1 MPILNRSAQYFATS
15 QTETE
20 SGGLTPLQP
29 PDVIIASPYDT
40 DGILHTATTVITF
53 TFTQDVADFALT
65 DISSSSGV
73 LSDLSGEGDI
83 YTALL
88 TLPVNNAG
96 GITITVSAESVA
108 NSQGTVG
115 PVGER
120 EYRLGY
126 DTVVPSFTNPV
137 GSCVASYAFNDT
149 ANPFID
155 AAGVFQPPLEMVGL
169 RRGNT
174 DYIIAVV
181 QVSPYTTL
189 FGQQPNTPTL
199 IAQGINTQ
207 VQAAAALVEV
217 NLSTCTWRVI
227 ERYPFISTAP
237 RSLKVVNGEV
247 FFFRGD
253 YPAYYNEGRFKVI
266 QNVDGEFYQS
276 LGDLERKASATEAGQ
291 YQVLTSPDRL
301 RILLDRNAAD
311 YADQKQALRTKDR
324 LVIGERLIVRISNYA
339 VVEAGA
345 IGTFTVNY
353 RTDGTLPVDDVTSA
367 FRMNIG
373 EYTEVYSKYRLRDLY
388 NQAEHYATDWKSQIG
403 RLYKLDNTGIAI
415 TDLGINWVS
424 GEVPDDPNRDAERPY
439 WESEPKPD
447 KFYGVHGGTASPIV
461 EVSGK
466 LHLIT
471 GYGDFD
477 KVSDNDSEMARLA
490 NSQHIAYD
498 TELSRQVVTLETN
511 DKTAWDILKDA
522 AILTNSYVAF
532 DADTF
537 HFKPKTP
544 IKAKLQQAIPAQ
556 NYPSSSIYLKDLTRD
571 VFPSGG
577 RLLIDDE
584 IFTYTGLQN
593 GNPSPFTR
601 ATEGTT
607 AAAHALDADVFY
619 IDHIIEWDRYAVDP
633 MDAINIDNDTVN
645 VYNSIAVAYGDKTY
659 EVRDTSSIDT
669 YGLRELEVN
678 VGTDET
684 QRNIA
689 KYLAETYLSELKTPR
704 QVVQLRLKLSLYL
717 QIMDVLLVRETDR
730 THLTHLMQVVSLENQ
745 IFRNET
751 QVTCVLVKGIL

>member
-20 SGGLTPLQP
+20 AGDLTPVIP
-29 PDVIIASPYDT
+29 PDVIIGDTYGDSIIKDASV
-40 DGILHTATTVITF
+40 VITF
-53 TFTQDVADFALT
+53 TFTQDISGLELT
-65 DISSSSGV
+65 DIGASAGV
-73 LSDLSGEGDI
+73 FSNLSGEGDLW
-83 YTALL
+83 TALL
-88 TLPVNNAG
+88 TLPTNASG
-96 GITITVSAESVA
+96 TTTITLSAESVA
-108 NSQGTVG
+108 NSQGIAG
-115 PVGER
+115 PVGDR
-120 EYRLGY
+120 TYTTGY
-126 DTVVPSFTNPV
+126 DTRIPAFTNPV

-155 AAGVFQPPLEMVGL
+155 AAGVLQPPLEMVGL

-181 QVSPYTTL
+181 QVSPYSSL
-189 FGQQPNTPTL
+189 FEPQPGAPSL
-199 IAQGINTQ
+199 VAKAVNTQ
-207 VQAAAALVEV
+207 VQASAALVEV

-227 ERYPFISTAP
+227 EKYPFISTAP

-253 YPAYYNEGRFKVI
+253 YPAYYNAGRFKVI

-276 LGDLERKASATEAGQ
+276 LGQLERKASATEAGQ

-301 RILLDRNAAD
+301 RILLDRDAAD

-353 RTDGTLPVDDVTSA
+353 STDGTLPVDDVTSP
-367 FRMNIG
+367 FRVNIG
-373 EYTEVYSKYRLRDLY
+373 EYGEVYSKYRLRDLY
-388 NQAEHYATDWKSQIG
+388 NQAEYYNVDWKSQIG
-403 RLYKLDNTGIAI
+403 RLYKLDNTGVAI

-424 GEVPDDPNRDAERPY
+424 SEVADDPNRDSERPY
-439 WESEPKPD
+439 YEQTPKPD
-447 KFYGVHGGTASPIV
+447 AFYGVHGGTASPIV
-461 EVSGK
+461 HADSK

-471 GYGDFD
+471 GYGDWD
-477 KVSDNDSEMARLA
+477 KVADNDSEMARLA
-490 NSQHIAYD
+490 NSQHVVYD
-498 TELSRQVVTLETN
+498 TELSRQIVTLETN
-511 DKTAWDILKDA
+511 EKTAWDILKDA

-544 IKAKLQQAIPAQ
+544 IQAKLQQAIPAQ

-633 MDAINIDNDTVN
+633 MDAINIENDTTQI
-645 VYNSIAVAYGDKTY
+645 YNSIKVSYGDKSY
-659 EVRDTSSIDT
+659 EVRDTTSIDT
-669 YGLRELEVN
+669 YGLRELD
-678 VGTDET
+678 VGIPLDIT

-689 KYLAETYLSELKTPR
+689 KDLAETYLAELKAPR

-717 QIMDVLLVRETDR
+717 GIMDILLVRETDR
-730 THLTHLMQVVSLENQ
+730 SHLTHLMQVVSLDHQ

-751 QVTCVLVKGIL
+751 SVTCVLIEPIG